1 MKKQLDLRH
10 IGVIPVE
17 ELRAPGRLFD
27 VGRVPDVDV
36 GQNRDHAAIVRGDPL
51 HVRLED
57 LCEAPKRTV
66 RRLFEF
72 VGSEAPMKPAVGE
85 VMTPPSLGR
94 WREHPEAEVACLT
107 ALGED
112 ALRRFG
118 YLSPS

>member
-1 MKKQLDLRH
+1 MLWWTR
-10 IGVIPVE
+10 VN
-17 ELRAPGRLFD
+17 
-27 VGRVPDVDV
+27 GRVADYGEAELSD
-36 GQNRDHAAIVRGDPL
+36 RYLR
-51 HVRLED
+51 VRLED